1 MRHSSN
7 YKNMKIMLWG
17 KYPKLGVA
25 MKVGDEMK
33 KLYDNSTH
41 GQKEGTK
48 LIFLVSYSVS

>member
-1 MRHSSN
+1 
-7 YKNMKIMLWG
+7 MKIMLWG